1 MARILVID
9 DNTSMREAVCEML
22 QQAGYEATSME
33 NGRFAAQIHRDDPV
47 DLVITDLFMPDT
59 DGLEVIYQF
68 RHEFPDVKII
78 AVSGGGSRGL
88 LELLAVAKKMGA
100 QRALMKP
107 FTWEELLS
115 AVQELLEPPPH
126 ADPNDAES

>member
-1 MARILVID
+1 MQGKSRIMVVD
-9 DNTSMREAVCEML
+9 DNASIREAVCEML
-22 QQAGYEATSME
+22 EQAGYETISVE
-33 NGRFAAQIHRDDPV
+33 NGRLAAQKHRSYPV
-47 DLVITDLFMPDT
+47 DLIITDLFMPDT

-88 LELLAVAKKMGA
+88 VELLSVAKKMGA

-107 FTWEELLS
+107 FSWEQLIA
-115 AVQELLEPPPH
+115 AVEELLEPPP
-126 ADPNDAES
+126 P

>member
-1 MARILVID
+1 MSRILVID

-22 QQAGYEATSME
+22 QQAGYEPVPVE
-33 NGRFAAQIHRDDPV
+33 NGRFAAQIHRSDPV
-47 DLVITDLFMPDT
+47 DLIITDLFMPDT
-59 DGLEVIYQF
+59 DGLEIIYQF

-88 LELLAVAKKMGA
+88 VELLSVAKKMGA

-107 FTWEELLS
+107 FAWEDLLS
-115 AVQELLEPPPH
+115 AVQELLAPSETF
-126 ADPNDAES
+126 